1 MGNKAFRQTEGND
14 RRGVRMEQVTEA
26 VKAETTEKQENR
38 ENREHRKPAVK
49 WLIIGLIVSL
59 AASGIFTACYG
70 IFERRAESRRNEQY
84 IEDPLETSNTITY
97 LYQNCYLLYRD
108 LYNKEH
114 QTSLSYGELYMQ
126 PTEGNEWLN
135 DDQKRAEM
143 ANGDMEDLTIPEGED
158 PEDYVAQGSFAAQ
171 TREYLEEHFNTLEN
185 SFGQLNNL
193 YDYRIRDT
201 QTGEILSNLADT
213 DIVAEE
219 QSFYLTFVFDAY
231 GNDATLGNTVIGSD
245 TTTLR
250 KTAAEVIRNCGLTRM
265 MDANMGTTIDAGH
278 NTMFRLEMPKNCEIT
293 FCISRQAARSL
304 EQNGQ
309 YIYYDQDMNNVDV
322 YFSMGDQYTSYYLSG
337 CQEVFLILTFLI
349 FLLAL
354 VLPGLEEERAWEKV
368 ALLKLPVEVVIVIL
382 VVIAGIGSE
391 QVVGLVS
398 WVRSGHA
405 LSTVLQGNSAQIQL
419 LTMILTYAL
428 NVLAVAA
435 LFFIAWCLGVSL
447 RAMRAQGA
455 GMYLRQH
462 SLCYLLVPLWK
473 KLWRGMKKGFSIGRD
488 KVVDVY
494 HDAEHF
500 DVTKDAKKL
509 ILRIVLWNALIL
521 VVICS
526 LPLGGLTIAV
536 IYSVVLYFVLRRY
549 VSKLQ
554 KKYGLLLKATNE
566 IAQGNL
572 NVTIEEDLGVFEPFK
587 PQIYRIEEGFRNA
600 VAEEVKSQRMKSE
613 LITNV
618 SHDLKTPL
626 TAIITYVKLL
636 QEPGVTEEQRKEY
649 LETLDRKSLRL
660 KALIEDLFEVSKAN
674 SQNITLDIRD
684 VDIVSMVKQVEFE
697 MEDKLA
703 DAGLDVR
710 MSMPE
715 EKVIV
720 PLDSQKT
727 FRIFENLFGNIAK
740 YALPGTRVYVNGFTA
755 KEDVTIILKNIT
767 AQELSVSG
775 EELTERFVRGDTSR
789 NTEGSGLGLAIAKS
803 FTELQ
808 SGKFR
813 IELDGDLFKVVLT
826 WKVKSQNGQNMVP
839 RESETAEKNE
849 NSDCL
854 S

>member
-1 MGNKAFRQTEGND
+1 MGNKAFRQAEGND
-14 RRGVRMEQVTEA
+14 WRGVRMEQVTEA
-26 VKAETTEKQENR
+26 VKEAETTEHR
-38 ENREHRKPAVK
+38 EHREHRKPAVK
-49 WLIIGLIVSL
+49 WLIIGWIVSL

-84 IEDPLETSNTITY
+84 IADPLETSNTITY

-126 PTEGNEWLN
+126 STEGNEWLN

-143 ANGDMEDLTIPEGED
+143 ADGDTEDLTIPEGED
-158 PEDYVAQGSFAAQ
+158 PEDYVAQGILAAQ
-171 TREYLEEHFNTLEN
+171 TGEYLEEHFNTLES

-201 QTGEILSNLADT
+201 KTGEILSNLTDT

-219 QSFYLTFVFDAY
+219 QRFYLTFVFDAY

-265 MDANMGTTIDAGH
+265 VDANMGSEISAGH

-293 FCISRQAARSL
+293 FCISRQAAQSL
-304 EQNGQ
+304 GQNGQ
-309 YIYYDQDMNNVDV
+309 YIYYDQDMNNVSV
-322 YFSMGDQYTSYYLSG
+322 YFSMGEYASYYLSG
-337 CQEVFLILTFLI
+337 CQQMFLILALLI

-354 VLPGLEEERAWEKV
+354 VLPGLGEERAWEKV
-368 ALLKLPVEVVIVIL
+368 VLLKLPIEAVVVILTI
-382 VVIAGIGSE
+382 IAGIGSE

-405 LSTVLQGNSAQIQL
+405 LGTVLRGNSAQIQL
-419 LTMILTYAL
+419 LTIILTYAL

-447 RAMRAQGA
+447 RAMRVQGA
-455 GMYLRQH
+455 RAYLKQH
-462 SLCYLLVPLWK
+462 SLCYLLVPFWK

-526 LPLGGLTIAV
+526 LPLGGLTIAI
-536 IYSVVLYFVLRRY
+536 IYSVILYFLLRRY
-549 VSKLQ
+549 ISKLQ

-636 QEPGVTEEQRKEY
+636 QEPGVTQEQRKEY
-649 LETLDRKSLRL
+649 LETLDRKALRL

-674 SQNITLDIRD
+674 SRNITLDIRD

-697 MEDKLA
+697 MEDKLT
-703 DAGLDVR
+703 DAGLEVR
-710 MSMPE
+710 MSLPE

>member
-1 MGNKAFRQTEGND
+1 MENKAFRQAEGNG

-26 VKAETTEKQENR
+26 VKAETTENR
-38 ENREHRKPAVK
+38 ENRGNRKPAVK
-49 WLIIGLIVSL
+49 WLIVGLIVSL

-84 IEDPLETSNTITY
+84 IADPLETSNTITY

-126 PTEGNEWLN
+126 STDGNEWLN

-143 ANGDMEDLTIPEGED
+143 ADGDTEDLTIPEGED
-158 PEDYVAQGSFAAQ
+158 PEDYVAQGSFAVQ

-245 TTTLR
+245 TTALR

-265 MDANMGTTIDAGH
+265 VDANMGSEISSGH

-293 FCISRQAARSL
+293 FCISRQAAQSL
-304 EQNGQ
+304 GQNGQ
-309 YIYYDQDMNNVDV
+309 FIYYDQDMNNVSV
-322 YFSMGDQYTSYYLSG
+322 YFSMGEYASYYLSG
-337 CQEVFLILTFLI
+337 CQQVFLILALLI

-354 VLPGLEEERAWEKV
+354 VFPGLGEERAWEKV
-368 ALLKLPVEVVIVIL
+368 MLLKLPVEAIVVIL

-405 LSTVLQGNSAQIQL
+405 LSTVLQGNNAQIQM
-419 LTMILTYAL
+419 LTTILTYAL

-447 RAMRAQGA
+447 RAMRVQGA
-455 GMYLRQH
+455 GTYLRQH

-500 DVTKDAKKL
+500 DVTKDGKKL

-521 VVICS
+521 VIVCS
-526 LPLGGLTIAV
+526 LPLGGVTIAV

-710 MSMPE
+710 VSMPE

-740 YALPGTRVYVNGFTA
+740 YALPGTRVYVSGFTA
-755 KEDVTIILKNIT
+755 KDEVTIILKNIT

>member
-1 MGNKAFRQTEGND
+1 
-14 RRGVRMEQVTEA
+14 MEQVTEA
-26 VKAETTEKQENR
+26 VKAETTEKR
-38 ENREHRKPAVK
+38 ENRGNRKPAVK
-49 WLIIGLIVSL
+49 WLIVGLIVSL
-59 AASGIFTACYG
+59 AASGIFTASYG

-84 IEDPLETSNTITY
+84 IADPLETSNTITY

-114 QTSLSYGELYMQ
+114 QTSLSYVELYMQ

-135 DDQKRAEM
+135 DDRKRAEV
-143 ANGDMEDLTIPEGED
+143 AYGDTEELTIPEGED
-158 PEDYVAQGSFAAQ
+158 PENYMARGILAVQ

-201 QTGEILSNLADT
+201 KTGEILSNLTDT

-219 QSFYLTFVFDAY
+219 QRFYLTFVFDAY

-265 MDANMGTTIDAGH
+265 VDANMGSEISAGH

-293 FCISRQAARSL
+293 FCISRQAAQSL
-304 EQNGQ
+304 GQNGQ
-309 YIYYDQDMNNVDV
+309 YIYYDQDMNNVSV
-322 YFSMGDQYTSYYLSG
+322 YFSMGEYASYYLSG
-337 CQEVFLILTFLI
+337 CQQMFLILALLI

-354 VLPGLEEERAWEKV
+354 VFPGLGEERAWEKV
-368 ALLKLPVEVVIVIL
+368 TLLKLPVEAIVVIL

-405 LSTVLQGNSAQIQL
+405 LGTVLRGNSAQIQL
-419 LTMILTYAL
+419 LTIILTYAL

-447 RAMRAQGA
+447 RAMRVQGA
-455 GMYLRQH
+455 RAYLKQH
-462 SLCYLLVPLWK
+462 SLCYLLVPFWK

-526 LPLGGLTIAV
+526 LPLGGLTIAI
-536 IYSVVLYFVLRRY
+536 IYSVILYFLLRRY
-549 VSKLQ
+549 ISKLQ

-636 QEPGVTEEQRKEY
+636 QEPGVTQEQRKEY
-649 LETLDRKSLRL
+649 LETLDRKALRL

-674 SQNITLDIRD
+674 SRNITLDIRD

-697 MEDKLA
+697 MEDKLT
-703 DAGLDVR
+703 DAGLEVR
-710 MSMPE
+710 MSLPE

>member
-1 MGNKAFRQTEGND
+1 MENKAFRQAEGNG

-26 VKAETTEKQENR
+26 VKAETTENR
-38 ENREHRKPAVK
+38 ENREYRKPAVK

-84 IEDPLETSNTITY
+84 IADPLETSNTITY

-114 QTSLSYGELYMQ
+114 QTSLSYVELYMQ

-135 DDQKRAEM
+135 DDRKRAEV
-143 ANGDMEDLTIPEGED
+143 AYGDTEELTIPEGED
-158 PEDYVAQGSFAAQ
+158 PDNYAAQGIFAAQ
-171 TREYLEEHFNTLEN
+171 TGEYLEEHFNTLEN

-201 QTGEILSNLADT
+201 KTGEILSNLADT

-250 KTAAEVIRNCGLTRM
+250 KTAAGVIRNCGLTRM
-265 MDANMGTTIDAGH
+265 VDANMDTTIDAGH

-293 FCISRQAARSL
+293 FCISRQAAQSL
-304 EQNGQ
+304 GQNGQ
-309 YIYYDQDMNNVDV
+309 YIYYDQDMNNVSV
-322 YFSMGDQYTSYYLSG
+322 YFSMGEYASYYLSG
-337 CQEVFLILTFLI
+337 CQQMFLILALLI

-354 VLPGLEEERAWEKV
+354 VLPGLGEERAWEKV
-368 ALLKLPVEVVIVIL
+368 VLLKLPIEAVVVILTI
-382 VVIAGIGSE
+382 IAGIGSE

-405 LSTVLQGNSAQIQL
+405 LGTVLRGNSAQIQL
-419 LTMILTYAL
+419 LTIILTYAL

-435 LFFIAWCLGVSL
+435 LFFIAWCCGVSL
-447 RAMRAQGA
+447 RAIRVQGA
-455 GMYLRQH
+455 GTYLRQH

-521 VVICS
+521 VIVCS
-526 LPLGGLTIAV
+526 LPLGGVTIAV
-536 IYSVVLYFVLRRY
+536 IYSVVMYFVLRRY

-710 MSMPE
+710 MSLPE

-808 SGKFR
+808 GGKFR

>member
-1 MGNKAFRQTEGND
+1 MGNKAFRQAEQGNG

-26 VKAETTEKQENR
+26 VKAETTENR
-38 ENREHRKPAVK
+38 ENRGNRKPAVK
-49 WLIIGLIVSL
+49 WLIVGLIVSL

-84 IEDPLETSNTITY
+84 IADPLETSNTITY

-114 QTSLSYGELYMQ
+114 QTSLSYVELYMQ

-135 DDQKRAEM
+135 DDRKRAEV
-143 ANGDMEDLTIPEGED
+143 ANADTEPLTIPEGED
-158 PEDYVAQGSFAAQ
+158 TDNYAAQGIFAAQ
-171 TREYLEEHFNTLEN
+171 TGEYLEEHFNTLEN

-265 MDANMGTTIDAGH
+265 VDANMGSEISAGH

-293 FCISRQAARSL
+293 FCISRQAAQSL
-304 EQNGQ
+304 GQNGQ
-309 YIYYDQDMNNVDV
+309 YIYYDQDMNNVSV
-322 YFSMGDQYTSYYLSG
+322 YFSMGEYASYYLSG
-337 CQEVFLILTFLI
+337 CQQMFLILALLI

-354 VLPGLEEERAWEKV
+354 VFPGLGEERAWEKV
-368 ALLKLPVEVVIVIL
+368 TLLKLPVEAIVVIL

-405 LSTVLQGNSAQIQL
+405 LGTVLRGNSAQIQL
-419 LTMILTYAL
+419 LTIILTYAL

-447 RAMRAQGA
+447 RAMRVQGA
-455 GMYLRQH
+455 RAYLKQH
-462 SLCYLLVPLWK
+462 SLCYLLVPFWK

-526 LPLGGLTIAV
+526 LPLGGLTIAI
-536 IYSVVLYFVLRRY
+536 IYSVILYFLLRRY
-549 VSKLQ
+549 ISKLQ

-636 QEPGVTEEQRKEY
+636 QEPGVTQEQRKEY
-649 LETLDRKSLRL
+649 LETLDRKALRL

-674 SQNITLDIRD
+674 SRNITLDIRD

-697 MEDKLA
+697 MEDKLT
-703 DAGLDVR
+703 DAGLEVR
-710 MSMPE
+710 MSLPE

-808 SGKFR
+808 GGKFR

-826 WKVKSQNGQNMVP
+826 WKVK
-839 RESETAEKNE
+839 REDGRNSAAEEGMSTEIPEKQE
-849 NSDCL
+849 LQS
-854 S
+854 

>member
-1 MGNKAFRQTEGND
+1 MGNKAFRQAEGNG

-26 VKAETTEKQENR
+26 VKAETTENR
-38 ENREHRKPAVK
+38 ENRGNRKPAVK
-49 WLIIGLIVSL
+49 WLIVGLIVSL

-84 IEDPLETSNTITY
+84 IADPLETSNTITY

-114 QTSLSYGELYMQ
+114 QTSLSYVELYMQ

-135 DDQKRAEM
+135 DDRKRAEV
-143 ANGDMEDLTIPEGED
+143 AYGDTEELTIPEGAD
-158 PEDYVAQGSFAAQ
+158 PENYAAQGILAAQ
-171 TREYLEEHFNTLEN
+171 TGEYLEEHFNTLEN

-265 MDANMGTTIDAGH
+265 VDANMGSEISAGH

-293 FCISRQAARSL
+293 FCISRQAAQSL
-304 EQNGQ
+304 GQNGQ
-309 YIYYDQDMNNVDV
+309 YIYYDQDMNNVSV
-322 YFSMGDQYTSYYLSG
+322 YFSMGEYASYYLSG
-337 CQEVFLILTFLI
+337 CQQMFLILALLI

-354 VLPGLEEERAWEKV
+354 VLPGLGEERAWEKV
-368 ALLKLPVEVVIVIL
+368 VLLKLPVEAIVVIL

-405 LSTVLQGNSAQIQL
+405 LSTVLQGNNAQIQM
-419 LTMILTYAL
+419 LTTILTYAL

-447 RAMRAQGA
+447 RAMRVQGA
-455 GMYLRQH
+455 RAYLRQH
-462 SLCYLLVPLWK
+462 SLCYLLVPFWK

-526 LPLGGLTIAV
+526 LPLGGLTIAI
-536 IYSVVLYFVLRRY
+536 IYSVILYFLLRRY
-549 VSKLQ
+549 ISKLQ

-636 QEPGVTEEQRKEY
+636 QEPGVTQEQRKEY
-649 LETLDRKSLRL
+649 LETLDRKALRL

-674 SQNITLDIRD
+674 SRNITLDIRD

-697 MEDKLA
+697 MEDKLT
-703 DAGLDVR
+703 DAGLEVR
-710 MSMPE
+710 MSLPE

>member
-1 MGNKAFRQTEGND
+1 
-14 RRGVRMEQVTEA
+14 MEQVTEA
-26 VKAETTEKQENR
+26 VKAETTENR
-38 ENREHRKPAVK
+38 ENREYRKPAVK

-84 IEDPLETSNTITY
+84 IADPLETSNTITY

-114 QTSLSYGELYMQ
+114 QTSLSYVELYMQ

-135 DDQKRAEM
+135 DDRKRAEV
-143 ANGDMEDLTIPEGED
+143 AYGDTEELTIPEGAD
-158 PEDYVAQGSFAAQ
+158 PENYAAQGILAAQ
-171 TREYLEEHFNTLEN
+171 TGEYLEEHFNTLEN

-201 QTGEILSNLADT
+201 KTGEILSNLADT

-245 TTTLR
+245 TTALR

-265 MDANMGTTIDAGH
+265 VDANMGNVIDAGH

-293 FCISRQAARSL
+293 FCISRQAAQSL
-304 EQNGQ
+304 GQNGQ
-309 YIYYDQDMNNVDV
+309 YIYYDQDMNNVSV

-337 CQEVFLILTFLI
+337 CQQMFLILALLI

-368 ALLKLPVEVVIVIL
+368 VLLKLPVEAIVVIL

-405 LSTVLQGNSAQIQL
+405 LSTVLQGNNAQIQM
-419 LTMILTYAL
+419 LTTILTYAL

-447 RAMRAQGA
+447 RAMRVQGA
-455 GMYLRQH
+455 GTYLRQH
-462 SLCYLLVPLWK
+462 SLCYLLVPFWK

-526 LPLGGLTIAV
+526 LPLGGLTIAI
-536 IYSVVLYFVLRRY
+536 IYSVILYFLLRRY
-549 VSKLQ
+549 ISKLQ

-636 QEPGVTEEQRKEY
+636 QEPGVTQEQRKEY
-649 LETLDRKSLRL
+649 LETLDRKALRL

-674 SQNITLDIRD
+674 SRNITLDIRD

-697 MEDKLA
+697 MEDKLT
-703 DAGLDVR
+703 DAGLEVR
-710 MSMPE
+710 MSLPE

>member
-1 MGNKAFRQTEGND
+1 MGNKVFRQAEENG

-26 VKAETTEKQENR
+26 VKAETTENR
-38 ENREHRKPAVK
+38 ENRGNRGNRKPAVK

-84 IEDPLETSNTITY
+84 IADPLETSNTITY

-135 DDQKRAEM
+135 DDRKRAEV
-143 ANGDMEDLTIPEGED
+143 AYGDTEELTIPEGAD
-158 PEDYVAQGSFAAQ
+158 PENYAAQGILAAQ
-171 TREYLEEHFNTLEN
+171 TGEYLEEHFNTLEN

-201 QTGEILSNLADT
+201 QTGETLSNLADT

-231 GNDATLGNTVIGSD
+231 GNDATLGNTVIGLD

-265 MDANMGTTIDAGH
+265 VDANMGTTIDAGH

-293 FCISRQAARSL
+293 FCISRQAAQSL
-304 EQNGQ
+304 GQNGQ
-309 YIYYDQDMNNVDV
+309 YIYYDQDMNNVSV
-322 YFSMGDQYTSYYLSG
+322 YFSMGEQYASYYLSG
-337 CQEVFLILTFLI
+337 CQQMFLILALLI

-354 VLPGLEEERAWEKV
+354 VFPGLGEERAWEKV
-368 ALLKLPVEVVIVIL
+368 MLLKLPVEAIVVIL

-405 LSTVLQGNSAQIQL
+405 LGTVLRGNSAQIQL
-419 LTMILTYAL
+419 LTIILTYAL

-447 RAMRAQGA
+447 RAMRVQGA
-455 GMYLRQH
+455 RAYLKQH
-462 SLCYLLVPLWK
+462 SLCYLLVPFWK

-521 VVICS
+521 VIVCS
-526 LPLGGLTIAV
+526 LPLGGVTIAV

-755 KEDVTIILKNIT
+755 KDEVTIILKNIT

-775 EELTERFVRGDTSR
+775 EELTERFVRGDASR

-803 FTELQ
+803 FTEIQ
-808 SGKFR
+808 GGKFR
-813 IELDGDLFKVVLT
+813 IELDGDLFKVVLI
-826 WKVKSQNGQNMVP
+826 WKVKQ
-839 RESETAEKNE
+839 E
-849 NSDCL
+849 NKEPENANSAQMENK
-854 S
+854 

>member
-1 MGNKAFRQTEGND
+1 
-14 RRGVRMEQVTEA
+14 MEQVTEA
-26 VKAETTEKQENR
+26 VKAETTENR
-38 ENREHRKPAVK
+38 ENRGNRGNRKPAVK

-135 DDQKRAEM
+135 DDRKRAEV
-143 ANGDMEDLTIPEGED
+143 AYGDTEELTIPEGED
-158 PEDYVAQGSFAAQ
+158 PENYMARGILAVQ

-201 QTGEILSNLADT
+201 KTGEILSNLTDT

-219 QSFYLTFVFDAY
+219 QRFYLTFVFDAY

-265 MDANMGTTIDAGH
+265 VDANMGSEISAGH

-293 FCISRQAARSL
+293 FCISRQAAQSL
-304 EQNGQ
+304 GQNGQ
-309 YIYYDQDMNNVDV
+309 YIYYDQDMNNVSV
-322 YFSMGDQYTSYYLSG
+322 YFSMGEYASYYLSG
-337 CQEVFLILTFLI
+337 CQQMFLILALLI

-354 VLPGLEEERAWEKV
+354 VLPGLGEERAWEKV
-368 ALLKLPVEVVIVIL
+368 VLLKLPIEAVVVILTI
-382 VVIAGIGSE
+382 IAGIGSE

-405 LSTVLQGNSAQIQL
+405 LGTVLRGNSAQIQL
-419 LTMILTYAL
+419 LTIILTYAL

-447 RAMRAQGA
+447 RAMRVQGA
-455 GMYLRQH
+455 RAYLKQH
-462 SLCYLLVPLWK
+462 SLCYLLVPFWK

-521 VVICS
+521 VIVCS
-526 LPLGGLTIAV
+526 LPLGGVTIAV

-710 MSMPE
+710 MNLPE

-755 KEDVTIILKNIT
+755 KDEVTIILKKIA
-767 AQELSVSG
+767 AQELSASG
-775 EELTERFVRGDTSR
+775 EELTERFVRGDASR

-803 FTELQ
+803 FTEIQ
-808 SGKFR
+808 GGKFR
-813 IELDGDLFKVVLT
+813 IELDGDLFKVVLI
-826 WKVKSQNGQNMVP
+826 WKVKP
-839 RESETAEKNE
+839 ESGNYDNSGDKVTTGDKEKQPLQ
-849 NSDCL
+849 S
-854 S
+854 

>member
-1 MGNKAFRQTEGND
+1 MENKAFRQAEGNG

-26 VKAETTEKQENR
+26 VKAETTENR
-38 ENREHRKPAVK
+38 ENREYRKPAVK

-84 IEDPLETSNTITY
+84 IADPLETSNTITY

-114 QTSLSYGELYMQ
+114 QTSLNYVELYMQ

-135 DDQKRAEM
+135 DDRKRAEV
-143 ANGDMEDLTIPEGED
+143 AYGDTEELTIPEGAD
-158 PEDYVAQGSFAAQ
+158 PENYAAQGILAAQ
-171 TREYLEEHFNTLEN
+171 TGEYLEEHFNTLEN

-201 QTGEILSNLADT
+201 KTGEILSNLADT

-231 GNDATLGNTVIGSD
+231 GNDTTLGNTVIGSD
-245 TTTLR
+245 TTALR

-265 MDANMGTTIDAGH
+265 VDANMGSEISSGH

-293 FCISRQAARSL
+293 FCISRQAAQSL
-304 EQNGQ
+304 GQNGQ
-309 YIYYDQDMNNVDV
+309 FIYYDQDMNNVSV
-322 YFSMGDQYTSYYLSG
+322 YFSMGEYASYYLSG
-337 CQEVFLILTFLI
+337 CQQVFLILALLI

-354 VLPGLEEERAWEKV
+354 VFPGLGEERAWEKV
-368 ALLKLPVEVVIVIL
+368 MLLKLPVEAIVVIL

-405 LSTVLQGNSAQIQL
+405 LNTVLQGNSAQIQMS
-419 LTMILTYAL
+419 TTILTYAL

-435 LFFIAWCLGVSL
+435 LFFIAWCCGVSL
-447 RAMRAQGA
+447 RTMRAQGV

-473 KLWRGMKKGFSIGRD
+473 KIWRGMKKGFSIGRD

-526 LPLGGLTIAV
+526 LPLGGLTIAI
-536 IYSVVLYFVLRRY
+536 IYSVILYFLLRRY
-549 VSKLQ
+549 ISKLQ

-636 QEPGVTEEQRKEY
+636 QEPGVTQEQRKEY
-649 LETLDRKSLRL
+649 LETLDRKALRL

-674 SQNITLDIRD
+674 SRNITLDIRD

-697 MEDKLA
+697 MEDKLT
-703 DAGLDVR
+703 DAGLEVR
-710 MSMPE
+710 MSLPE

>member
-1 MGNKAFRQTEGND
+1 
-14 RRGVRMEQVTEA
+14 MEQVTEA
-26 VKAETTEKQENR
+26 VKAETTENR
-38 ENREHRKPAVK
+38 ENREYRKPAVK

-84 IEDPLETSNTITY
+84 IADPLETSNTITY

-114 QTSLSYGELYMQ
+114 QTSLSYVELYMQ

-135 DDQKRAEM
+135 DDRKRAEV
-143 ANGDMEDLTIPEGED
+143 AYGDTEELTIPEGAD
-158 PEDYVAQGSFAAQ
+158 PENYAAQGILAAQ
-171 TREYLEEHFNTLEN
+171 TGEYLEEHFNTLEN

-201 QTGEILSNLADT
+201 KTGEILSNLADT

-245 TTTLR
+245 TTALR

-265 MDANMGTTIDAGH
+265 VDANMGNVIDAGH

-293 FCISRQAARSL
+293 FCISRQAAQSL
-304 EQNGQ
+304 GQNGQ
-309 YIYYDQDMNNVDV
+309 YIYYDQDMNNVSV

-337 CQEVFLILTFLI
+337 CQQMFLILALLI

-368 ALLKLPVEVVIVIL
+368 VLLKLPVEAIVVIL

-405 LSTVLQGNSAQIQL
+405 LSTVLQGNNAQIQM
-419 LTMILTYAL
+419 LTTILTYAL

-447 RAMRAQGA
+447 RAMRVQGA
-455 GMYLRQH
+455 GTYLRQH
-462 SLCYLLVPLWK
+462 SLCYLLVPFWK

-526 LPLGGLTIAV
+526 LPLGGLTIAI
-536 IYSVVLYFVLRRY
+536 IYSVILYFLLRRY
-549 VSKLQ
+549 ISKLQ

-636 QEPGVTEEQRKEY
+636 QEPGVTQEQRKEY
-649 LETLDRKSLRL
+649 LETLDRKALRL

-674 SQNITLDIRD
+674 SRNITLDIRD

-697 MEDKLA
+697 MEDKLT
-703 DAGLDVR
+703 DAGLEVR
-710 MSMPE
+710 MSLPE

-808 SGKFR
+808 GGKFR

-826 WKVKSQNGQNMVP
+826 WKVK
-839 RESETAEKNE
+839 REDGRNSAAEEGMSTEIPEKQE
-849 NSDCL
+849 LQS
-854 S
+854 

>member
-1 MGNKAFRQTEGND
+1 MGNKVFRQAEGNG

-26 VKAETTEKQENR
+26 VKAETTEKRENR
-38 ENREHRKPAVK
+38 ENRKPAVK

-84 IEDPLETSNTITY
+84 IADPLETSNTITY

-171 TREYLEEHFNTLEN
+171 TREYLEEHFNTLES
-185 SFGQLNNL
+185 SFSQLNNL

-213 DIVAEE
+213 DIVAED
-219 QSFYLTFVFDAY
+219 QSFYLTFVFDAH

-265 MDANMGTTIDAGH
+265 VDANMGNVIDAGH

-293 FCISRQAARSL
+293 FCISRQAAQSL
-304 EQNGQ
+304 GQNGQ
-309 YIYYDQDMNNVDV
+309 YIYYDQDMNNVSV

-337 CQEVFLILTFLI
+337 CQQMFLILALLI

-368 ALLKLPVEVVIVIL
+368 VLLKLPVEAIVVIL

-405 LSTVLQGNSAQIQL
+405 LSTVLQGNNAQIQM
-419 LTMILTYAL
+419 LTTILTYAL

-447 RAMRAQGA
+447 RAMRVQGA
-455 GMYLRQH
+455 GTYLRQH

-500 DVTKDAKKL
+500 DVTKDGKKL

-521 VVICS
+521 VIVCS
-526 LPLGGLTIAV
+526 LPLGGVTIAV

-684 VDIVSMVKQVEFE
+684 VDIVSMIKQVEFE

-703 DAGLDVR
+703 GAGLEMR
-710 MSMPE
+710 MSLPE

-740 YALPGTRVYVNGFTA
+740 YALPGTRVYVNCFTA
-755 KEDVTIILKNIT
+755 KDEVTIILKNIA
-767 AQELSVSG
+767 AQELSASG
-775 EELTERFVRGDTSR
+775 EELTERFVRGDASR

-803 FTELQ
+803 FTEIQ
-808 SGKFR
+808 GGKFR
-813 IELDGDLFKVVLT
+813 IELDGDLFKVVLN
-826 WKVKSQNGQNMVP
+826 WKVKP
-839 RESETAEKNE
+839 ESGNHGNSGDTVTAGEKE
-849 NSDCL
+849 KQPL
-854 S
+854 

>member
-26 VKAETTEKQENR
+26 VKAETTEKRENR
-38 ENREHRKPAVK
+38 ENRKPAVK

-126 PTEGNEWLN
+126 STEGNEWLN

-143 ANGDMEDLTIPEGED
+143 ADGDTEDLTIPEGED
-158 PEDYVAQGSFAAQ
+158 LEDYVAQGSFAVQ
-171 TREYLEEHFNTLEN
+171 TREYLEEHFNTLES
-185 SFGQLNNL
+185 SFSQLNNL

-265 MDANMGTTIDAGH
+265 VDANMGSEISSGH

-293 FCISRQAARSL
+293 FCISRQAAQSL
-304 EQNGQ
+304 GQNGQ
-309 YIYYDQDMNNVDV
+309 FIYYDQDMNNVSV
-322 YFSMGDQYTSYYLSG
+322 YFSMGEYASYYLSG
-337 CQEVFLILTFLI
+337 CQQMFLILALLI

-354 VLPGLEEERAWEKV
+354 VFPGLGEERAWEKV
-368 ALLKLPVEVVIVIL
+368 MLLKLPVEAIVVIL

-405 LSTVLQGNSAQIQL
+405 LGTVLRGNSAQIQL
-419 LTMILTYAL
+419 LTIILTYAL

-447 RAMRAQGA
+447 RAMRVQGA
-455 GMYLRQH
+455 RAYLRQH
-462 SLCYLLVPLWK
+462 SLCYLLVPFWK

-521 VVICS
+521 VIVCS
-526 LPLGGLTIAV
+526 LPLGGVTIAV

-674 SQNITLDIRD
+674 SQNITLAIRD

-710 MSMPE
+710 MSLPE

-808 SGKFR
+808 GGKFR

>member
-1 MGNKAFRQTEGND
+1 MGNKMFRQAEEND

-26 VKAETTEKQENR
+26 VKVETTENR
-38 ENREHRKPAVK
+38 ESRENRKPAVK

-59 AASGIFTACYG
+59 TASGIFTACYG
-70 IFERRAESRRNEQY
+70 IFERRAESRRNEQH
-84 IEDPLETSNTITY
+84 IEDPLETSNMITY

-135 DDQKRAEM
+135 DDRKRAEV
-143 ANGDMEDLTIPEGED
+143 ADADTEDLTIPEGED
-158 PEDYVAQGSFAAQ
+158 PENYMARGILAAQ

-213 DIVAEE
+213 DIVAED
-219 QSFYLTFVFDAY
+219 QSFYLTFVFDGY

-265 MDANMGTTIDAGH
+265 VDANMGSESSAGH
-278 NTMFRLEMPKNCEIT
+278 NAMFRLEMPKNCEIT
-293 FCISRQAARSL
+293 FCISRQAAQSL
-304 EQNGQ
+304 GQNGQ
-309 YIYYDQDMNNVDV
+309 FIYYDETSDDINV
-322 YFSMGDQYTSYYLSG
+322 YFSMGEQYVSYYLSG
-337 CQEVFLILTFLI
+337 CQQMFLVLALLV

-354 VLPGLEEERAWEKV
+354 VLPGLGEERAWEKV
-368 ALLKLPVEVVIVIL
+368 VLLKLPVEAIVVIL
-382 VVIAGIGSE
+382 VMIAGIGSE

-405 LSTVLQGNSAQIQL
+405 LSTILRGNSAQIQMV
-419 LTMILTYAL
+419 TTILTYAL

-435 LFFIAWCLGVSL
+435 LFFIAWCSGVSL
-447 RAMRAQGA
+447 RTMRTMGIRR
-455 GMYLRQH
+455 YFHERC
-462 SLCYLLVPLWK
+462 LCYMLVPAWK
-473 KLWRGMKKGFSIGRD
+473 KLWQGIKKVWTVGRD

-521 VVICS
+521 VIVCS
-526 LPLGGLTIAV
+526 LPLGGVTIAV

-572 NVTIEEDLGVFEPFK
+572 NVTIEENLGVFEPFK

-755 KEDVTIILKNIT
+755 KDEVTIILKNIT

-775 EELTERFVRGDTSR
+775 EELTERFVRGDASR

-803 FTELQ
+803 FTEIQ
-808 SGKFR
+808 GGKFR
-813 IELDGDLFKVVLT
+813 IELDGDLFKVVLN
-826 WKVKSQNGQNMVP
+826 WKVKP
-839 RESETAEKNE
+839 ESGNHGNSGDTVTAGEKQP
-849 NSDCL
+849 L
-854 S
+854 

>member
-1 MGNKAFRQTEGND
+1 MENKAFRQAEGNG

-26 VKAETTEKQENR
+26 VKAETTENR
-38 ENREHRKPAVK
+38 ENREYRKPAVK

-84 IEDPLETSNTITY
+84 IADPLETSNTITY

-114 QTSLSYGELYMQ
+114 QTSLSYVELYMQ

-135 DDQKRAEM
+135 DDRKRAEV
-143 ANGDMEDLTIPEGED
+143 AYGDTEELTIPEGAD
-158 PEDYVAQGSFAAQ
+158 PENYAAQGILAAQ
-171 TREYLEEHFNTLEN
+171 TGEYLEEHFNTLEN

-219 QSFYLTFVFDAY
+219 QCFYLTFVFDAY

-265 MDANMGTTIDAGH
+265 VDANMGTTIDAGH

-293 FCISRQAARSL
+293 FCISRQAAQSL
-304 EQNGQ
+304 GQNGQ
-309 YIYYDQDMNNVDV
+309 FIYYDQDMNNVSV
-322 YFSMGDQYTSYYLSG
+322 YFSMGEYESYYLSG
-337 CQEVFLILTFLI
+337 CQQVFLILALLI

-354 VLPGLEEERAWEKV
+354 AFPGLGEERAWEKV
-368 ALLKLPVEVVIVIL
+368 MLLKLPVEAIVVILTI
-382 VVIAGIGSE
+382 IAGIGSE

-405 LSTVLQGNSAQIQL
+405 LSTVLRGNSAQILL
-419 LTMILTYAL
+419 LTIILTYAL

-435 LFFIAWCLGVSL
+435 LFFITWCCGVSL
-447 RAMRAQGA
+447 RAIRVQGA
-455 GMYLRQH
+455 GTYLRQH

-473 KLWRGMKKGFSIGRD
+473 KLWRGMKRGFSIGRD

-521 VVICS
+521 VIVCS
-526 LPLGGLTIAV
+526 LPLGGVTIAV

-755 KEDVTIILKNIT
+755 KDDVNIILKNIT

-775 EELTERFVRGDTSR
+775 EELTERFVRGDVSR

-808 SGKFR
+808 GGKFR
-813 IELDGDLFKVVLT
+813 IELDGDLFKVVLI
-826 WKVKSQNGQNMVP
+826 WKVKQ
-839 RESETAEKNE
+839 ESGNYDNSGDTVTAGEKQP
-849 NSDCL
+849 L
-854 S
+854 

>member
-1 MGNKAFRQTEGND
+1 MGNKVFRQAEQGNG

-26 VKAETTEKQENR
+26 VKAETTENR
-38 ENREHRKPAVK
+38 ENRGNRKPAVK
-49 WLIIGLIVSL
+49 WLIVGLIVSL

-114 QTSLSYGELYMQ
+114 QTSLSYVELYMQ

-135 DDQKRAEM
+135 DDRKRAEV
-143 ANGDMEDLTIPEGED
+143 AYGDTEELTIPEGADSEN
-158 PEDYVAQGSFAAQ
+158 YAARGILAAQ
-171 TREYLEEHFNTLEN
+171 TGEYLEEHFNTLEN

-201 QTGEILSNLADT
+201 KTGEILSNLADT

-245 TTTLR
+245 PTILR

-265 MDANMGTTIDAGH
+265 VDANMGTTIDAGH
-278 NTMFRLEMPKNCEIT
+278 NAMFRLEMPKNCEIT
-293 FCISRQAARSL
+293 FCISRQAAQSL
-304 EQNGQ
+304 GQNGQ
-309 YIYYDQDMNNVDV
+309 YIYYDQDMNNVSV
-322 YFSMGDQYTSYYLSG
+322 YFSMGEYASYYLSG
-337 CQEVFLILTFLI
+337 CQQMFLILALLI

-354 VLPGLEEERAWEKV
+354 VFPGLGEERAWEKV
-368 ALLKLPVEVVIVIL
+368 MLLKLPVEAIVVIL

-405 LSTVLQGNSAQIQL
+405 LGTVLRGNSAQIQL
-419 LTMILTYAL
+419 LTIILTYAL

-447 RAMRAQGA
+447 RAMRTLGIC
-455 GMYLRQH
+455 GYFHERC
-462 SLCYLLVPLWK
+462 LCYMLVPAWK
-473 KLWRGMKKGFSIGRD
+473 KLWQGIKKVWTVGRD
-488 KVVDVY
+488 KMVDVY
-494 HDAEHF
+494 RDAEHF

-526 LPLGGLTIAV
+526 LPLGGLTIAI
-536 IYSVVLYFVLRRY
+536 IYSVILYFLLRRY
-549 VSKLQ
+549 ISKLQ

-636 QEPGVTEEQRKEY
+636 QEPGVTQEQRKEY
-649 LETLDRKSLRL
+649 LETLDRKALRL

-674 SQNITLDIRD
+674 SRNVTLDIRD

-697 MEDKLA
+697 MEDKLT
-703 DAGLDVR
+703 DAGLEVR
-710 MSMPE
+710 MSLPE

-808 SGKFR
+808 GGKFQ

>member
-1 MGNKAFRQTEGND
+1 MGNKAFRQAEGNG

-26 VKAETTEKQENR
+26 VKAETTENR
-38 ENREHRKPAVK
+38 ENREYRKPAVK

-84 IEDPLETSNTITY
+84 IADPLETSNTITY

-114 QTSLSYGELYMQ
+114 QTSLSYVELYMQ

-135 DDQKRAEM
+135 DDRKRAEV
-143 ANGDMEDLTIPEGED
+143 AYGDTEELTIPEGAD
-158 PEDYVAQGSFAAQ
+158 PENYAAQGILAAQ
-171 TREYLEEHFNTLEN
+171 TGEYLEEHFNTLEN

-201 QTGEILSNLADT
+201 KTGEILSNLADT

-245 TTTLR
+245 TTALR

-265 MDANMGTTIDAGH
+265 VDANMGNVIDAGH

-293 FCISRQAARSL
+293 FCISRQAAQSL
-304 EQNGQ
+304 GQNGQ
-309 YIYYDQDMNNVDV
+309 YIYYDQDMNNVSV

-337 CQEVFLILTFLI
+337 CQQMFLILCLLI

-368 ALLKLPVEVVIVIL
+368 VLLKLPVEAIVVIL

-405 LSTVLQGNSAQIQL
+405 LNTVLQGNSAQIQMS
-419 LTMILTYAL
+419 TTILTYAL

-435 LFFIAWCLGVSL
+435 LFFIAWCSGVSL
-447 RAMRAQGA
+447 RAMRVQGA

-462 SLCYLLVPLWK
+462 SLCYLLVPFWK

-526 LPLGGLTIAV
+526 LPLGGLTIAI
-536 IYSVVLYFVLRRY
+536 IYSVILYFLLRRY
-549 VSKLQ
+549 ISKLQ

-636 QEPGVTEEQRKEY
+636 QEPGVTQEQRKEY
-649 LETLDRKSLRL
+649 LETLDRKALRL

-674 SQNITLDIRD
+674 SRNITLDIRD

-697 MEDKLA
+697 MEDKLT
-703 DAGLDVR
+703 DAGLEVR
-710 MSMPE
+710 MSLPE

>member
-1 MGNKAFRQTEGND
+1 
-14 RRGVRMEQVTEA
+14 MEQVTEA
-26 VKAETTEKQENR
+26 VKAETTENR
-38 ENREHRKPAVK
+38 ENREYRKPAVK

-84 IEDPLETSNTITY
+84 IADPLETSNTITY

-114 QTSLSYGELYMQ
+114 QTSLSYVELYMQ

-135 DDQKRAEM
+135 DDRKRAEV
-143 ANGDMEDLTIPEGED
+143 AYGDTEELTIPEGAD
-158 PEDYVAQGSFAAQ
+158 PENYAAQGILAAQ
-171 TREYLEEHFNTLEN
+171 TGEYLEEHFNTLEN

-201 QTGEILSNLADT
+201 KTGEILSNLADT

-245 TTTLR
+245 TTALR

-265 MDANMGTTIDAGH
+265 VDANMGNVIDAGH

-293 FCISRQAARSL
+293 FCISRQAAQSL
-304 EQNGQ
+304 GQNGQ
-309 YIYYDQDMNNVDV
+309 YIYYDQDMNNVSV

-337 CQEVFLILTFLI
+337 CQQMFLILALLI

-368 ALLKLPVEVVIVIL
+368 VLLKLPVEAIVVIL

-405 LSTVLQGNSAQIQL
+405 LSTVLQGNNAQIQM
-419 LTMILTYAL
+419 LTTILTYAL

-447 RAMRAQGA
+447 RAMRVQGA
-455 GMYLRQH
+455 GTYLRQH

-636 QEPGVTEEQRKEY
+636 QEPGVTQEQRKEY
-649 LETLDRKSLRL
+649 LETLDRKALRL

-674 SQNITLDIRD
+674 SRNITLDIRD

-697 MEDKLA
+697 MEDKLT
-703 DAGLDVR
+703 DAGLEVR
-710 MSMPE
+710 MSLPE

-808 SGKFR
+808 GGKFR

>member
-1 MGNKAFRQTEGND
+1 MGNKAFRQAEGND
-14 RRGVRMEQVTEA
+14 WRGVRMEQVTEA
-26 VKAETTEKQENR
+26 VKAETTEKR
-38 ENREHRKPAVK
+38 ENRGNRKPAVK
-49 WLIIGLIVSL
+49 WLIVGLIVSL

-84 IEDPLETSNTITY
+84 IADPLETSNTITY

-114 QTSLSYGELYMQ
+114 QTSLNYVELYMQ

-135 DDQKRAEM
+135 DDRKRAEV
-143 ANGDMEDLTIPEGED
+143 AYGDTEELTIPEGAD
-158 PEDYVAQGSFAAQ
+158 PENYAAQGIFAAQ
-171 TREYLEEHFNTLEN
+171 TGEYLEEHFNTLEN

-265 MDANMGTTIDAGH
+265 VDANMDTTIDAGH

-293 FCISRQAARSL
+293 FCISRQAAQSL
-304 EQNGQ
+304 GQNGQ
-309 YIYYDQDMNNVDV
+309 YIYYDQDMNNVSV
-322 YFSMGDQYTSYYLSG
+322 YFSMGEYASYYLSG
-337 CQEVFLILTFLI
+337 CQQMFLILALLI

-354 VLPGLEEERAWEKV
+354 VLPGLGEERAWEKV
-368 ALLKLPVEVVIVIL
+368 VLLKLPIEAVAVIL
-382 VVIAGIGSE
+382 TIIAGIGSE

-405 LSTVLQGNSAQIQL
+405 LGTVLRGNSAQIQL
-419 LTMILTYAL
+419 LTIILTYAL

-435 LFFIAWCLGVSL
+435 LFFIAWCCGVSL
-447 RAMRAQGA
+447 RAIRVQGA
-455 GMYLRQH
+455 RAYLRQH
-462 SLCYLLVPLWK
+462 SLCYLLVPFWK

-526 LPLGGLTIAV
+526 LPLGGLTIAI
-536 IYSVVLYFVLRRY
+536 IYSVILYFLLRRY
-549 VSKLQ
+549 ISKLQ

-636 QEPGVTEEQRKEY
+636 QEPGVTQEQRKEY
-649 LETLDRKSLRL
+649 LETLDRKALRL

-674 SQNITLDIRD
+674 SRNITLDIRD

-697 MEDKLA
+697 MEDKLT
-703 DAGLDVR
+703 DAGLEVR
-710 MSMPE
+710 MSLPE

>member
-1 MGNKAFRQTEGND
+1 
-14 RRGVRMEQVTEA
+14 MEQVTEA
-26 VKAETTEKQENR
+26 VKAETTENR
-38 ENREHRKPAVK
+38 ENRGNRGNRKPAVK

-135 DDQKRAEM
+135 DDRKRAEV
-143 ANGDMEDLTIPEGED
+143 AYGDTEELTIPEGED
-158 PEDYVAQGSFAAQ
+158 PENYMARGILAVQ

-201 QTGEILSNLADT
+201 KTGEILSNLTDT

-219 QSFYLTFVFDAY
+219 QRFYLTFVFDAY

-265 MDANMGTTIDAGH
+265 VDANMGSEISAGH

-293 FCISRQAARSL
+293 FCISRQAAQSL
-304 EQNGQ
+304 GQNGQ
-309 YIYYDQDMNNVDV
+309 YIYYDQDMNNVSV
-322 YFSMGDQYTSYYLSG
+322 YFSMGEYASYYLSG
-337 CQEVFLILTFLI
+337 CQQMFLILALLI

-354 VLPGLEEERAWEKV
+354 VFPGLGEERAWEKV
-368 ALLKLPVEVVIVIL
+368 MLLKLPVEAIVVIL

-405 LSTVLQGNSAQIQL
+405 LGTVLRGNSAQIQL
-419 LTMILTYAL
+419 LTIILTYAL

-447 RAMRAQGA
+447 RAMRVQGA
-455 GMYLRQH
+455 RAYLRQH
-462 SLCYLLVPLWK
+462 SLCYLLVPFWK

-526 LPLGGLTIAV
+526 LPLGGLTIAI
-536 IYSVVLYFVLRRY
+536 IYSVILYFLLRRY
-549 VSKLQ
+549 ISKLQ

-636 QEPGVTEEQRKEY
+636 QEPGVTQEQRKEY
-649 LETLDRKSLRL
+649 LETLDRKALRL

-674 SQNITLDIRD
+674 SRNITLDIRD

-697 MEDKLA
+697 MEDKLT
-703 DAGLDVR
+703 DAGLEVR
-710 MSMPE
+710 MSLPE

>member
-1 MGNKAFRQTEGND
+1 
-14 RRGVRMEQVTEA
+14 MEQVTEA
-26 VKAETTEKQENR
+26 VKAETTENR
-38 ENREHRKPAVK
+38 ENRGNRGNRKPAVK

-135 DDQKRAEM
+135 DDRKRAEV
-143 ANGDMEDLTIPEGED
+143 AYGDTEELTIPEGED
-158 PEDYVAQGSFAAQ
+158 PENYMARGILAVQ

-201 QTGEILSNLADT
+201 KTGEILSNLTDT

-219 QSFYLTFVFDAY
+219 QRFYLTFVFDAY

-265 MDANMGTTIDAGH
+265 VDANMGSEISAGH

-293 FCISRQAARSL
+293 FCISRQAAQSL
-304 EQNGQ
+304 GQNGQ
-309 YIYYDQDMNNVDV
+309 YIYYDQDMNNVSV
-322 YFSMGDQYTSYYLSG
+322 YFSMGEYASYYLSG
-337 CQEVFLILTFLI
+337 CQQMFLILALLI

-354 VLPGLEEERAWEKV
+354 VLPGLGEERAWEKV
-368 ALLKLPVEVVIVIL
+368 VLLKLPIEAVVVILTI
-382 VVIAGIGSE
+382 IAGIGSE

-405 LSTVLQGNSAQIQL
+405 LGTVLRGNSAQIQL
-419 LTMILTYAL
+419 LTIILTYAL

-447 RAMRAQGA
+447 RAMRVQGA
-455 GMYLRQH
+455 RAYLKQH
-462 SLCYLLVPLWK
+462 SLCYLLVPFWK

-521 VVICS
+521 VIVCS
-526 LPLGGLTIAV
+526 LPLGGVTIAV

-572 NVTIEEDLGVFEPFK
+572 NLTIEEDLGVFEPFK

-710 MSMPE
+710 MNLPE

-755 KEDVTIILKNIT
+755 KDEVTIILKNIA
-767 AQELSVSG
+767 AQELSASG
-775 EELTERFVRGDTSR
+775 EELTERFVRGDASR

-803 FTELQ
+803 FTEIQ
-808 SGKFR
+808 GGKFR
-813 IELDGDLFKVVLT
+813 IELDGDLFKVVLI
-826 WKVKSQNGQNMVP
+826 WKVKP
-839 RESETAEKNE
+839 ESGNYDNSGDKVTTGDKEKQPLQ
-849 NSDCL
+849 S
-854 S
+854 

>member
-1 MGNKAFRQTEGND
+1 MGNKAFRQAEQGNG

-26 VKAETTEKQENR
+26 VKAETTENR
-38 ENREHRKPAVK
+38 ENRGNRKPAVK
-49 WLIIGLIVSL
+49 WLIVGLIVSL

-84 IEDPLETSNTITY
+84 IADPLETSNTITY

-114 QTSLSYGELYMQ
+114 QTSLSYVELYMQ

-135 DDQKRAEM
+135 DDRKRAEV
-143 ANGDMEDLTIPEGED
+143 ANADTEPLTIPEGED
-158 PEDYVAQGSFAAQ
+158 TDNYAAQGILAAQ
-171 TREYLEEHFNTLEN
+171 TGEYLEEHFNTLEN

-265 MDANMGTTIDAGH
+265 VDANMDTTIDAGH

-293 FCISRQAARSL
+293 FCISRQAAQSL
-304 EQNGQ
+304 GQNGQ
-309 YIYYDQDMNNVDV
+309 YIYYDQDMNNVSV
-322 YFSMGDQYTSYYLSG
+322 YFSMGEYASYYLSG
-337 CQEVFLILTFLI
+337 CQQMFLILALLI

-354 VLPGLEEERAWEKV
+354 VLPGLGEERAWEKV
-368 ALLKLPVEVVIVIL
+368 MLLKLPVEAIVVIL

-405 LSTVLQGNSAQIQL
+405 LGTVLRGNSAQIQL
-419 LTMILTYAL
+419 LTIILTYAL

-447 RAMRAQGA
+447 RAMRVQGA
-455 GMYLRQH
+455 RAYLRQH

-526 LPLGGLTIAV
+526 LPLGGLTIAI
-536 IYSVVLYFVLRRY
+536 IYSVILYFLLRRY
-549 VSKLQ
+549 ISKLQ

-636 QEPGVTEEQRKEY
+636 QEPGVTQEQRKEY
-649 LETLDRKSLRL
+649 LETLDRKALRL

-674 SQNITLDIRD
+674 SRNITLDIRD

-697 MEDKLA
+697 MEDKLT
-703 DAGLDVR
+703 DAGLEVR
-710 MSMPE
+710 MSLPE

-808 SGKFR
+808 GGKFR

-826 WKVKSQNGQNMVP
+826 WKVK
-839 RESETAEKNE
+839 REDGRNSAAEEGMSTEIPEKQE
-849 NSDCL
+849 LQS
-854 S
+854 

>member
-1 MGNKAFRQTEGND
+1 MENKAFRQAEGNG

-26 VKAETTEKQENR
+26 VKAETTENR
-38 ENREHRKPAVK
+38 ENREYRKPAVK

-84 IEDPLETSNTITY
+84 IADPLETSNTITY

-114 QTSLSYGELYMQ
+114 QTSLSYVELYMQ

-135 DDQKRAEM
+135 DDRKRAEV
-143 ANGDMEDLTIPEGED
+143 AYGDTEELTIPEGAD
-158 PEDYVAQGSFAAQ
+158 PENYAAQGILAAQ
-171 TREYLEEHFNTLEN
+171 TGEYLEEHFNTLEN

-219 QSFYLTFVFDAY
+219 QCFYLTFVFDAY

-265 MDANMGTTIDAGH
+265 VDANMGTTIDAGH

-293 FCISRQAARSL
+293 FCISRQAAQSL
-304 EQNGQ
+304 GQNGQ
-309 YIYYDQDMNNVDV
+309 FIYYDQDMNNVSV
-322 YFSMGDQYTSYYLSG
+322 YFSMGEYESYYLSG
-337 CQEVFLILTFLI
+337 CQQVFLILALLI

-354 VLPGLEEERAWEKV
+354 AFPGLGEERAWEKV
-368 ALLKLPVEVVIVIL
+368 MLLKLPVEAIVVILTI
-382 VVIAGIGSE
+382 IAGIGSE

-405 LSTVLQGNSAQIQL
+405 LSTVLRGNSAQILL
-419 LTMILTYAL
+419 LTIILTYAL

-435 LFFIAWCLGVSL
+435 LFFITWCCGVSL
-447 RAMRAQGA
+447 RAIRVQGA
-455 GMYLRQH
+455 GTYLRQH

-473 KLWRGMKKGFSIGRD
+473 KLWRGMKRGFSIGRD

-521 VVICS
+521 VIVCS
-526 LPLGGLTIAV
+526 LPLGGVTIAV

-636 QEPGVTEEQRKEY
+636 QEPGVTEEQRQEY

-755 KEDVTIILKNIT
+755 KDEVTIILKNIT

-775 EELTERFVRGDTSR
+775 EELTERFVRGDVSR

-808 SGKFR
+808 GGKFR
-813 IELDGDLFKVVLT
+813 IELDGDLFKVVLI
-826 WKVKSQNGQNMVP
+826 WKVKQ
-839 RESETAEKNE
+839 ESGNYDNSGDTVTAGEKQP
-849 NSDCL
+849 L
-854 S
+854 

>member
-1 MGNKAFRQTEGND
+1 
-14 RRGVRMEQVTEA
+14 MEQVTEA
-26 VKAETTEKQENR
+26 VKAETTEKR
-38 ENREHRKPAVK
+38 ENRGNRKPAVK

-84 IEDPLETSNTITY
+84 IADPLETSNTITY

-114 QTSLSYGELYMQ
+114 QTSLSYVELYMQ

-135 DDQKRAEM
+135 DDRKRAEV
-143 ANGDMEDLTIPEGED
+143 ANADTEPLTIPEGED
-158 PEDYVAQGSFAAQ
+158 TDNYAAQGIFAAQ
-171 TREYLEEHFNTLEN
+171 TGEYLEEHFNTLEN

-265 MDANMGTTIDAGH
+265 VDANMDTTIDAGH

-293 FCISRQAARSL
+293 FCISRQAAQSL
-304 EQNGQ
+304 GQNGQ
-309 YIYYDQDMNNVDV
+309 YIYYDQDMNNVSV
-322 YFSMGDQYTSYYLSG
+322 YFSMGEYASYYLSG
-337 CQEVFLILTFLI
+337 CQQMFLILALLI

-354 VLPGLEEERAWEKV
+354 VLPGLGEERAWEKV
-368 ALLKLPVEVVIVIL
+368 VLLKLPIEAVVVILTI
-382 VVIAGIGSE
+382 IAGIGSE

-405 LSTVLQGNSAQIQL
+405 LGTVLRGNSAQIQL
-419 LTMILTYAL
+419 LTIILTYAL

-435 LFFIAWCLGVSL
+435 LFFIAWCCGVSL
-447 RAMRAQGA
+447 RAIRVQGA
-455 GMYLRQH
+455 GTYLRQH

-521 VVICS
+521 VIVCS
-526 LPLGGLTIAV
+526 LPLGGVTIAV
-536 IYSVVLYFVLRRY
+536 IYSVVMYFVLRRY

-660 KALIEDLFEVSKAN
+660 KALVEDLFEVSKAN
-674 SQNITLDIRD
+674 SRNVTLDIRD

-697 MEDKLA
+697 MEDKLT

-710 MSMPE
+710 MSLPE

-808 SGKFR
+808 GGKFR

>member
-1 MGNKAFRQTEGND
+1 MGNKAFRQAEGND
-14 RRGVRMEQVTEA
+14 WRGVRMEQVTEA
-26 VKAETTEKQENR
+26 VKEAETTEHR
-38 ENREHRKPAVK
+38 EHREHRKPAVK
-49 WLIIGLIVSL
+49 WLIIGWIVSL

-84 IEDPLETSNTITY
+84 IADPLETSNTITY

-114 QTSLSYGELYMQ
+114 QTSLSYVELYMQ

-135 DDQKRAEM
+135 DDRKRAEV
-143 ANGDMEDLTIPEGED
+143 AYGDTEELTIPEGAD
-158 PEDYVAQGSFAAQ
+158 PENYAAQGILAAQ
-171 TREYLEEHFNTLEN
+171 TGEYLEEHFNTLEN

-265 MDANMGTTIDAGH
+265 VDANMDTTIDAGH

-293 FCISRQAARSL
+293 FCISRQAAQSL
-304 EQNGQ
+304 GQNGQ
-309 YIYYDQDMNNVDV
+309 YIYYDQDMNNVSV
-322 YFSMGDQYTSYYLSG
+322 YFSMGEYASYYLSG
-337 CQEVFLILTFLI
+337 CQQMFLILALLI

-354 VLPGLEEERAWEKV
+354 VLPGLGEERAWEKV
-368 ALLKLPVEVVIVIL
+368 VLLKLPIEAVAVIL
-382 VVIAGIGSE
+382 TIIAGIGSE

-405 LSTVLQGNSAQIQL
+405 LGTVLRGNSAQIQL
-419 LTMILTYAL
+419 LTIILTYAL

-435 LFFIAWCLGVSL
+435 LFFIAWCCGVSL
-447 RAMRAQGA
+447 RAIRVQGA
-455 GMYLRQH
+455 GAYLRQH
-462 SLCYLLVPLWK
+462 SLCYLLVPFCK

-526 LPLGGLTIAV
+526 LPLGGLTIAI
-536 IYSVVLYFVLRRY
+536 IYSVILYFLLRRY
-549 VSKLQ
+549 ISKLQ

-636 QEPGVTEEQRKEY
+636 QEPGVTQEQRKEY
-649 LETLDRKSLRL
+649 LETLDRKALRL

-674 SQNITLDIRD
+674 SRNITLDIRD

-697 MEDKLA
+697 MEDKLT
-703 DAGLDVR
+703 DAGLEVR
-710 MSMPE
+710 MSLPE

-808 SGKFR
+808 GGKFR

>member
-1 MGNKAFRQTEGND
+1 MGNKAFRQAEGNG

-26 VKAETTEKQENR
+26 VKAETTENR
-38 ENREHRKPAVK
+38 ENREYRKPAVK

-84 IEDPLETSNTITY
+84 IADPLETSNTITY

-114 QTSLSYGELYMQ
+114 QTSLSYVELYMQ

-135 DDQKRAEM
+135 DDRKRAEV
-143 ANGDMEDLTIPEGED
+143 AYGDTEELTIPEGAD
-158 PEDYVAQGSFAAQ
+158 PENYAAQGILAAQ
-171 TREYLEEHFNTLEN
+171 TGEYLEEHFNTLEN

-201 QTGEILSNLADT
+201 KTGEILSNLADT

-245 TTTLR
+245 TTALR

-265 MDANMGTTIDAGH
+265 VDANMGNVIDAGH

-293 FCISRQAARSL
+293 FCISRQAAQSL
-304 EQNGQ
+304 GQNGQ
-309 YIYYDQDMNNVDV
+309 YIYYDQDMNNVSV

-337 CQEVFLILTFLI
+337 CQQMFLILALLI

-368 ALLKLPVEVVIVIL
+368 VLLKLPVEAIVVIL

-405 LSTVLQGNSAQIQL
+405 LSTVLQGNNAQIQM
-419 LTMILTYAL
+419 LTTILTYAL

-447 RAMRAQGA
+447 RAMRVQGA
-455 GMYLRQH
+455 GTYLRQH

-674 SQNITLDIRD
+674 SRNITLDIRD

-697 MEDKLA
+697 MEDKLT
-703 DAGLDVR
+703 DAGLEVR
-710 MSMPE
+710 MSLPE

>member
-1 MGNKAFRQTEGND
+1 
-14 RRGVRMEQVTEA
+14 MEQVTEA
-26 VKAETTEKQENR
+26 VKAETTENR
-38 ENREHRKPAVK
+38 ENRGNRKPAVK
-49 WLIIGLIVSL
+49 WLIVGLIVSL

-84 IEDPLETSNTITY
+84 IADPLETSNTITY

-114 QTSLSYGELYMQ
+114 QTSLSYVELYMQ

-135 DDQKRAEM
+135 DDRKRAEV
-143 ANGDMEDLTIPEGED
+143 ANADTEPLTIPEGED
-158 PEDYVAQGSFAAQ
+158 TDNYAAQGIFAAQ
-171 TREYLEEHFNTLEN
+171 TGEYLEEHFNTLEN

-265 MDANMGTTIDAGH
+265 VDANMDTTIDAGH

-293 FCISRQAARSL
+293 FCISRQAAQSL
-304 EQNGQ
+304 GQNGQ
-309 YIYYDQDMNNVDV
+309 YIYYDQDMNNVSV
-322 YFSMGDQYTSYYLSG
+322 YFSMGEYASYYLSG
-337 CQEVFLILTFLI
+337 CQQMFLILALLI

-354 VLPGLEEERAWEKV
+354 VLPGLGEERAWEKV
-368 ALLKLPVEVVIVIL
+368 VLLKLPIEAVVVILTI
-382 VVIAGIGSE
+382 IAGIGSE

-405 LSTVLQGNSAQIQL
+405 LGTVLRGNSAQIQL
-419 LTMILTYAL
+419 LTIILTYAL

-435 LFFIAWCLGVSL
+435 LFFIAWCCGVSL
-447 RAMRAQGA
+447 RAIRVQGA
-455 GMYLRQH
+455 GTYLRQH

-521 VVICS
+521 VIVCS
-526 LPLGGLTIAV
+526 LPLGGVTIAV

-549 VSKLQ
+549 ISKLQ

-566 IAQGNL
+566 ISQGNL

-703 DAGLDVR
+703 DAGLEVR
-710 MSMPE
+710 MSLPE

-808 SGKFR
+808 GGKFR

>member
-1 MGNKAFRQTEGND
+1 MENKAFRQAEGNG

-26 VKAETTEKQENR
+26 VKAETTENR
-38 ENREHRKPAVK
+38 ENRGNRKPAVK
-49 WLIIGLIVSL
+49 WLIVGLIVSL

-84 IEDPLETSNTITY
+84 IADPLETSNTITY

-114 QTSLSYGELYMQ
+114 QTSLNYVELYMQ

-135 DDQKRAEM
+135 DDRKRAEV
-143 ANGDMEDLTIPEGED
+143 AYGDTEELTIPEGAD
-158 PEDYVAQGSFAAQ
+158 PENYVAQGSFAAQ
-171 TREYLEEHFNTLEN
+171 TGEYLEEHFNTLEN

-201 QTGEILSNLADT
+201 KTGEILSNLADT

-245 TTTLR
+245 TTALR

-265 MDANMGTTIDAGH
+265 VDANMGSEISSGH

-293 FCISRQAARSL
+293 FCISRQAAQSL
-304 EQNGQ
+304 GQNGQ
-309 YIYYDQDMNNVDV
+309 FIYYDQDMNNVSV
-322 YFSMGDQYTSYYLSG
+322 YFSMGEYASYYLSG
-337 CQEVFLILTFLI
+337 CQQVFLILALLI

-354 VLPGLEEERAWEKV
+354 VFPGLGEERAWEKV
-368 ALLKLPVEVVIVIL
+368 MLLKLPVEAIVVILTI
-382 VVIAGIGSE
+382 IAGIGSE

-405 LSTVLQGNSAQIQL
+405 LSTVLRGNSAQILL
-419 LTMILTYAL
+419 LTIILTYAL

-435 LFFIAWCLGVSL
+435 LSFIAWCCGVSL
-447 RAMRAQGA
+447 RTMRAQGV

-462 SLCYLLVPLWK
+462 SLCYLLVRLWK
-473 KLWRGMKKGFSIGRD
+473 KLWRGMKRGFSIGRD

-521 VVICS
+521 VIVCS
-526 LPLGGLTIAV
+526 LPLGGVTIAV

-572 NVTIEEDLGVFEPFK
+572 NVTIAEDLGVFEPFK

-697 MEDKLA
+697 MEDKLT
-703 DAGLDVR
+703 DAGLEVR
-710 MSMPE
+710 MSLPE

-808 SGKFR
+808 GGKFR

>member
-1 MGNKAFRQTEGND
+1 
-14 RRGVRMEQVTEA
+14 MEQVTEA
-26 VKAETTEKQENR
+26 VKAETTENR
-38 ENREHRKPAVK
+38 ENREYRKPAVK

-84 IEDPLETSNTITY
+84 IADPLETSNTITH

-114 QTSLSYGELYMQ
+114 QTSLSYVELYMQ

-135 DDQKRAEM
+135 DDRKRAEV
-143 ANGDMEDLTIPEGED
+143 AYGDTEELTIPEGAD
-158 PEDYVAQGSFAAQ
+158 PENYAAQGILAAQ
-171 TREYLEEHFNTLEN
+171 TGEYLEEHFNTLEN

-201 QTGEILSNLADT
+201 KTGEILSNLADT

-245 TTTLR
+245 TTALR

-265 MDANMGTTIDAGH
+265 VDANMGNVIDAGH

-293 FCISRQAARSL
+293 FCISRQAAQSL
-304 EQNGQ
+304 GQNGQ
-309 YIYYDQDMNNVDV
+309 YIYYDQDMNNVSV

-337 CQEVFLILTFLI
+337 CQQMFLILALLI

-368 ALLKLPVEVVIVIL
+368 VLLKLPVEAIVVIL

-405 LSTVLQGNSAQIQL
+405 LSTVLQGNNAQIQM
-419 LTMILTYAL
+419 LTTILTYAL

-447 RAMRAQGA
+447 RAMRVQGA
-455 GMYLRQH
+455 GTYLRQH

-710 MSMPE
+710 VSMPE

>member
-1 MGNKAFRQTEGND
+1 
-14 RRGVRMEQVTEA
+14 MEQVTEA
-26 VKAETTEKQENR
+26 VKAETTEKRENR
-38 ENREHRKPAVK
+38 ENRKPAVK

-126 PTEGNEWLN
+126 STEGNEWLN

-143 ANGDMEDLTIPEGED
+143 ADGDTEDLTIPEGED
-158 PEDYVAQGSFAAQ
+158 LEDYVAQGSFAVQ
-171 TREYLEEHFNTLEN
+171 TREYLEEHFNTLES
-185 SFGQLNNL
+185 SFSQLNNL

-265 MDANMGTTIDAGH
+265 VDANMGSEISSGH

-293 FCISRQAARSL
+293 FCISRQAAQSL
-304 EQNGQ
+304 GQNGQ
-309 YIYYDQDMNNVDV
+309 FIYYDQDMNNVSV
-322 YFSMGDQYTSYYLSG
+322 YFSMGEYASYYLSG
-337 CQEVFLILTFLI
+337 CQQMFLILALLI

-354 VLPGLEEERAWEKV
+354 VFPGLGEERAWEKV
-368 ALLKLPVEVVIVIL
+368 MLLKLPVEAIVVIL

-405 LSTVLQGNSAQIQL
+405 LGTVLRGNSAQIQL
-419 LTMILTYAL
+419 LTIILTYAL

-447 RAMRAQGA
+447 RAMRVQGA
-455 GMYLRQH
+455 RAYLRQH
-462 SLCYLLVPLWK
+462 SLCYLLVPFWK

-521 VVICS
+521 VIVCS
-526 LPLGGLTIAV
+526 LPLGGVTIAV

-674 SQNITLDIRD
+674 SQNITLAIRD

-710 MSMPE
+710 MSLPE

-808 SGKFR
+808 GGKFR

>member
-1 MGNKAFRQTEGND
+1 
-14 RRGVRMEQVTEA
+14 MEQVTEA
-26 VKAETTEKQENR
+26 VKAETTENR
-38 ENREHRKPAVK
+38 ENRGNRGNRKPAVK

-135 DDQKRAEM
+135 DDRKRAEV
-143 ANGDMEDLTIPEGED
+143 AYGDTEELTIPEGED
-158 PEDYVAQGSFAAQ
+158 PENYMARGILAVQ

-201 QTGEILSNLADT
+201 KTGEILSNLTDT

-219 QSFYLTFVFDAY
+219 QRFYLTFVFDAY

-265 MDANMGTTIDAGH
+265 VDANMGSEISAGH

-293 FCISRQAARSL
+293 FCISRQAAQSL
-304 EQNGQ
+304 GQNGQ
-309 YIYYDQDMNNVDV
+309 YIYYDQDMNNVSV
-322 YFSMGDQYTSYYLSG
+322 YFSMGEYASYYLSG
-337 CQEVFLILTFLI
+337 CQQMFLILALLI

-354 VLPGLEEERAWEKV
+354 VLPGLGEERAWEKV
-368 ALLKLPVEVVIVIL
+368 VLLKLPIEAVVVILTI
-382 VVIAGIGSE
+382 IAGIGSE

-405 LSTVLQGNSAQIQL
+405 LGTVLRGNSAQIQL
-419 LTMILTYAL
+419 LTIILTYAL

-447 RAMRAQGA
+447 RAMRVQGA
-455 GMYLRQH
+455 RAYLKQH
-462 SLCYLLVPLWK
+462 SLCYLLVPFWK

-521 VVICS
+521 VIVCS
-526 LPLGGLTIAV
+526 LPLGGVTIAV

-710 MSMPE
+710 MNLPE

-755 KEDVTIILKNIT
+755 KDEVTIILKNIA
-767 AQELSVSG
+767 AQELSASG
-775 EELTERFVRGDTSR
+775 EELTERFVRGDASR
-789 NTEGSGLGLAIAKS
+789 NTEGSGLGLAIAKG
-803 FTELQ
+803 FTEIQ
-808 SGKFR
+808 GGKFR
-813 IELDGDLFKVVLT
+813 IELDGDLFKVVLI
-826 WKVKSQNGQNMVP
+826 WKVKP
-839 RESETAEKNE
+839 ESGNYDNSGDKVTTGDKEKQPLQ
-849 NSDCL
+849 S
-854 S
+854 

>member
-1 MGNKAFRQTEGND
+1 MENKAFRQAEGNG

-26 VKAETTEKQENR
+26 VKAETTENR
-38 ENREHRKPAVK
+38 ENRGNRKPAVK
-49 WLIIGLIVSL
+49 WLIVGLIVSL

-84 IEDPLETSNTITY
+84 IADPLETSNTITY

-126 PTEGNEWLN
+126 STDGNEWLN

-143 ANGDMEDLTIPEGED
+143 ADGDTEDLTIPEGED
-158 PEDYVAQGSFAAQ
+158 PEDYVAQGSFAVQ

-245 TTTLR
+245 TTALR

-265 MDANMGTTIDAGH
+265 VDANMGSEISSGH

-293 FCISRQAARSL
+293 FCISRQAAQSL
-304 EQNGQ
+304 GQNGQ
-309 YIYYDQDMNNVDV
+309 FIYYDQDMNNVSV
-322 YFSMGDQYTSYYLSG
+322 YFSMGEYASYYLSG
-337 CQEVFLILTFLI
+337 CQQVFLILALLI

-354 VLPGLEEERAWEKV
+354 VFPGLGEERAWEKV
-368 ALLKLPVEVVIVIL
+368 MLLKLPVEAIVVIL

-405 LSTVLQGNSAQIQL
+405 LSTVLQGNNAQIQM
-419 LTMILTYAL
+419 LTTILTYAL

-447 RAMRAQGA
+447 RAMRVQGA
-455 GMYLRQH
+455 GTYLRQH
-462 SLCYLLVPLWK
+462 SLCYLLVPFWK

-500 DVTKDAKKL
+500 DVTKDGKKL

-521 VVICS
+521 VIVCS
-526 LPLGGLTIAV
+526 LPLGGVTIAV

-710 MSMPE
+710 VSMPE
-715 EKVIV
+715 V
-720 PLDSQKT
+720 
-727 FRIFENLFGNIAK
+727 
-740 YALPGTRVYVNGFTA
+740 RVRY
-755 KEDVTIILKNIT
+755 L
-767 AQELSVSG
+767 
-775 EELTERFVRGDTSR
+775 
-789 NTEGSGLGLAIAKS
+789 
-803 FTELQ
+803 
-808 SGKFR
+808 
-813 IELDGDLFKVVLT
+813 
-826 WKVKSQNGQNMVP
+826 
-839 RESETAEKNE
+839 
-849 NSDCL
+849 
-854 S
+854 

>member
-1 MGNKAFRQTEGND
+1 M
-14 RRGVRMEQVTEA
+14 M
-26 VKAETTEKQENR
+26 TEKK
-38 ENREHRKPAVK
+38 KPAIK
-49 WLIIGLIVSL
+49 WLIIGIIVSL

-70 IFERRAESRRNEQY
+70 IFERRAETRRNEQY
-84 IEDPLETSNTITY
+84 IADPLETSNTITY

-135 DDQKRAEM
+135 DDRKRAEM
-143 ANGDMEDLTIPEGED
+143 ANGDTEILTIPEGENA
-158 PEDYVAQGSFAAQ
+158 ENYETQGIIAAQ
-171 TREYLEEHFNTLEN
+171 TREYLEEHFNTLES
-185 SFGQLNNL
+185 SFSQLNNL
-193 YDYRIRDT
+193 YDYMIRDT
-201 QTGEILSNLADT
+201 ETGEVVSNLSNT
-213 DIVAEE
+213 DIMAEE

-265 MDANMGTTIDAGH
+265 VDSNMATGISASH

-293 FCISRQAARSL
+293 FCISKQAAQSL
-304 EQNGQ
+304 GQNGQ
-309 YIYYDQDMNNVDV
+309 FIYYDQDMNNVNV
-322 YFSMGDQYTSYYLSG
+322 YFSMGEQYASYYLSG
-337 CQEVFLILTFLI
+337 CQQVFLILALLI
-349 FLLAL
+349 LLLAFAL
-354 VLPGLEEERAWEKV
+354 PVLEKERAWERV
-368 ALLKLPVEVVIVIL
+368 VLLKLPIEAVVVIL
-382 VVIAGIGSE
+382 TVVAGVGSE

-398 WVRSGHA
+398 WVKSGHA
-405 LSTVLQGNSAQIQL
+405 LSTVLRGNSAQMQL
-419 LTMILTYAL
+419 LTIILTYAL

-435 LFFIAWCLGVSL
+435 FLFIVWCCGVSL
-447 RAMRAQGA
+447 RTMRTMGIRE
-455 GMYLRQH
+455 YFHKRC
-462 SLCYLLVPLWK
+462 LCYVLVPAWK
-473 KLWRGMKKGFSIGRD
+473 KLWQGIKKVWIVGRD
-488 KVVDVY
+488 KAMDVY

-521 VVICS
+521 VIVCS
-526 LPLGGLTIAV
+526 LPLGGVTIAV

-703 DAGLDVR
+703 DTGLEVR
-710 MSMPE
+710 MNLPE
-715 EKVIV
+715 EKIIV

-727 FRIFENLFGNIAK
+727 FRIFENLFGNITK

-755 KEDVTIILKNIT
+755 KDEVTIILKNIT

-775 EELTERFVRGDTSR
+775 EELTERFVRGDASR

-803 FTELQ
+803 FTEIQ
-808 SGKFR
+808 GGKFR
-813 IELDGDLFKVVLT
+813 IELDGDLFKVVLI
-826 WKVKSQNGQNMVP
+826 WKVKP
-839 RESETAEKNE
+839 E
-849 NSDCL
+849 NST
-854 S
+854 STENK

>member
-1 MGNKAFRQTEGND
+1 MENKAFRQAEGNG

-26 VKAETTEKQENR
+26 VKAETTENR
-38 ENREHRKPAVK
+38 ENREYRKPAVK

-84 IEDPLETSNTITY
+84 IADPLETSNTITY

-114 QTSLSYGELYMQ
+114 QTSLSYVELYMQ

-135 DDQKRAEM
+135 DDRKRAEV
-143 ANGDMEDLTIPEGED
+143 AYGDTEELTIPEGED
-158 PEDYVAQGSFAAQ
+158 PDNYAAQGIFAAQ
-171 TREYLEEHFNTLEN
+171 TGEYLEEHFNTLEN

-265 MDANMGTTIDAGH
+265 VDANMGTTIDAGH

-293 FCISRQAARSL
+293 FCISRQAAQSL
-304 EQNGQ
+304 GQNGQ
-309 YIYYDQDMNNVDV
+309 FIYYDQDMNNVSV
-322 YFSMGDQYTSYYLSG
+322 YFSMGEYESYYLSG
-337 CQEVFLILTFLI
+337 CQQVFLILALLI

-354 VLPGLEEERAWEKV
+354 AFPGLGEERAWEKV
-368 ALLKLPVEVVIVIL
+368 MLLKLPVEAIVVILTI
-382 VVIAGIGSE
+382 IAGIGSE

-405 LSTVLQGNSAQIQL
+405 LSTVLRGNSAQILL
-419 LTMILTYAL
+419 LTIILTYAL

-435 LFFIAWCLGVSL
+435 LFFIAWCCGVSL
-447 RAMRAQGA
+447 RTMRAQGV

-473 KLWRGMKKGFSIGRD
+473 KIWRGMKKGFSIGRD

-636 QEPGVTEEQRKEY
+636 QESGVTEEQRKEY

-660 KALIEDLFEVSKAN
+660 KVLIEDLFEVSKAN
-674 SQNITLDIRD
+674 SQNITLDIRN

-710 MSMPE
+710 MSLPE

-808 SGKFR
+808 GGKFR

>member
-1 MGNKAFRQTEGND
+1 
-14 RRGVRMEQVTEA
+14 MEQVTEA
-26 VKAETTEKQENR
+26 VKAETTENR
-38 ENREHRKPAVK
+38 ENRGNRGNRKPAVK

-135 DDQKRAEM
+135 DDRKRAEV
-143 ANGDMEDLTIPEGED
+143 AYGDTEELTIPEGED
-158 PEDYVAQGSFAAQ
+158 PENYMARGILAVQ

-201 QTGEILSNLADT
+201 KTGEILSNLTDT

-219 QSFYLTFVFDAY
+219 QRFYLTFVFDAY

-265 MDANMGTTIDAGH
+265 VDANMGSEISAGH

-293 FCISRQAARSL
+293 FCISRQAAQSL
-304 EQNGQ
+304 GQNGQ
-309 YIYYDQDMNNVDV
+309 YIYYDQDMNNVSV
-322 YFSMGDQYTSYYLSG
+322 YFSMGEYASYYLSG
-337 CQEVFLILTFLI
+337 CQQMFLILALLI

-354 VLPGLEEERAWEKV
+354 VLPGLGEERAWEKV
-368 ALLKLPVEVVIVIL
+368 VLLKLPIEAVVVILTI
-382 VVIAGIGSE
+382 IAGIGSE

-405 LSTVLQGNSAQIQL
+405 LGTVLRGNSAQIQL
-419 LTMILTYAL
+419 LTIILTYAL

-447 RAMRAQGA
+447 RAMRVQGA
-455 GMYLRQH
+455 RAYLKQH
-462 SLCYLLVPLWK
+462 SLCYLLVPFWK

-521 VVICS
+521 VIVCS
-526 LPLGGLTIAV
+526 LPLGGVTIAV

-710 MSMPE
+710 MNLPE

-755 KEDVTIILKNIT
+755 KDEVTIILKNIA
-767 AQELSVSG
+767 AQELSASG
-775 EELTERFVRGDTSR
+775 EEPVSYTHLTLPT
-789 NTEGSGLGLAIAKS
+789 K
-803 FTELQ
+803 
-808 SGKFR
+808 R
-813 IELDGDLFKVVLT
+813 IV
-826 WKVKSQNGQNMVP
+826 
-839 RESETAEKNE
+839 
-849 NSDCL
+849 
-854 S
+854 

>member
-1 MGNKAFRQTEGND
+1 
-14 RRGVRMEQVTEA
+14 MEQVTEA
-26 VKAETTEKQENR
+26 VKAETTENR
-38 ENREHRKPAVK
+38 ENRGNRGNRKPAVK

-135 DDQKRAEM
+135 DDRKRAEV
-143 ANGDMEDLTIPEGED
+143 AYGDTEELTIPEGED
-158 PEDYVAQGSFAAQ
+158 PENYMARGILAVQ

-201 QTGEILSNLADT
+201 KTGEILSNLTDT

-219 QSFYLTFVFDAY
+219 QRFYLTFVFDAY

-265 MDANMGTTIDAGH
+265 VDANMGSEISAGH

-293 FCISRQAARSL
+293 FCISRQAAQSL
-304 EQNGQ
+304 GQNGQ
-309 YIYYDQDMNNVDV
+309 YIYYDQDMNNVSV
-322 YFSMGDQYTSYYLSG
+322 YFSMGEYASYYLSG
-337 CQEVFLILTFLI
+337 CQQMFLILALLI

-354 VLPGLEEERAWEKV
+354 VLPGLGEERAWEKV
-368 ALLKLPVEVVIVIL
+368 VLLKLPIEAVVVILTI
-382 VVIAGIGSE
+382 IAGIGSE

-405 LSTVLQGNSAQIQL
+405 LGTVLRGNSAQIQL
-419 LTMILTYAL
+419 LTIILTYAL

-447 RAMRAQGA
+447 RAMRVQGA
-455 GMYLRQH
+455 RAYLKQH
-462 SLCYLLVPLWK
+462 SLCYLLVPFWK

-494 HDAEHF
+494 HDAELF

-521 VVICS
+521 VIVCS
-526 LPLGGLTIAV
+526 LPLGGVTIAV

-636 QEPGVTEEQRKEY
+636 QEPGVTEEQRKKY

-755 KEDVTIILKNIT
+755 KDEVTIILKNIA
-767 AQELSVSG
+767 AQELSASG
-775 EELTERFVRGDTSR
+775 EELTERFVRGDASR

-803 FTELQ
+803 FTEIQ
-808 SGKFR
+808 GGKFR
-813 IELDGDLFKVVLT
+813 IELDGDLFKVVLI
-826 WKVKSQNGQNMVP
+826 WKVKP
-839 RESETAEKNE
+839 ESGNYDNSGDKVTTGDKEKQPLQ
-849 NSDCL
+849 S
-854 S
+854 